1 MLQMTEKPTFETQ
14 LSALEKIVQQLEKG
28 DVPLETALDQF
39 QQGIKLSRLLQQQLE
54 TAEKTLTQVVDENGK
69 MTDFE
74 RDSQDEK

>member
-14 LSALEKIVQQLEKG
+14 LAALEKIVQQLEKG

>member
-1 MLQMTEKPTFETQ
+1 MTEKPTFETQ

>member
-1 MLQMTEKPTFETQ
+1 MTEKPTFETQ
-14 LSALEKIVQQLEKG
+14 LAALEKIVQQLEKG